1 MTMPNNNKLS
11 SRVTF
16 ADDEAVL
23 ACDTTTTTT
32 TTTTTP
38 FVDFVKTTDSTIL
51 PTRFA
56 PCSELCYTLLNP
68 KPATLYPNMVNEIHL
83 GFYPRVKPG
92 FLLQLGY
99 HSKSLRTNY
108 TWRLISNYLKPEL
121 VHEIVSVLILTTRK
135 ITIARGELLGY
146 LHVLPVSST
155 LASILGNLIL
165 CYISNF

>member
-1 MTMPNNNKLS
+1 MTTNNNNNNKLS
-11 SRVTF
+11 SCVTF
-16 ADDEAVL
+16 ADDEAVS

-32 TTTTTP
+32 TS
-38 FVDFVKTTDSTIL
+38 FVDFVKTTDWTIL

-83 GFYPRVKPG
+83 GFYPKVQPG

-99 HSKSLRTNY
+99 HNKSLRSNY
-108 TWRLISNYLKPEL
+108 TWRIISNYLKAEL
-121 VHEIVSVLILTTRK
+121 ADEIVSVLVLTTRK
-135 ITIARGELLGY
+135 ITIAQVELLGY

-155 LASILGNLIL
+155 LATILGNLII
-165 CYISNF
+165 CYILGF